1 MLEREGGDSPS
12 PEDEIDGGLSI
23 DEVERMKTT
32 FWMSIACT
40 PKLASCL
47 VSFIKN
53 LQVLARARERGDGE
67 ECGLEE
73 EDSDR
78 DSSEEE
84 DIVTE
89 FPISNGGNSSLAE
102 VCLPSLLNYT
112 EPIFR
117 TCIELIK

>member
-1 MLEREGGDSPS
+1 MH
-12 PEDEIDGGLSI
+12 
-23 DEVERMKTT
+23 
-32 FWMSIACT
+32 
-40 PKLASCL
+40 KLASCL
-47 VSFIKN
+47 VSFITN

-78 DSSEEE
+78 DSSEED

-112 EPIFR
+112 EPFSV
-117 TCIELIK
+117 LVLSS

>member
-1 MLEREGGDSPS
+1 M
-12 PEDEIDGGLSI
+12 
-23 DEVERMKTT
+23 
-32 FWMSIACT
+32 
-40 PKLASCL
+40 
-47 VSFIKN
+47 IKGSTVL

-73 EDSDR
+73 EDSG

-102 VCLPSLLNYT
+102 VFPSILIECLVFWRLVVVRDFMWCEGAGSGGQ
-112 EPIFR
+112 
-117 TCIELIK
+117 

>member
-1 MLEREGGDSPS
+1 ML
-12 PEDEIDGGLSI
+12 
-23 DEVERMKTT
+23 
-32 FWMSIACT
+32 
-40 PKLASCL
+40 
-47 VSFIKN
+47 

-73 EDSDR
+73 EDSG

-102 VCLPSLLNYT
+102 VFLS
-112 EPIFR
+112 I
-117 TCIELIK
+117 

>member
-1 MLEREGGDSPS
+1 MQRLLLVLQKPS
-12 PEDEIDGGLSI
+12 RASQVVFLGSI
-23 DEVERMKTT
+23 KTC
-32 FWMSIACT
+32 I
-40 PKLASCL
+40 
-47 VSFIKN
+47 